1 MPKVLSYTK
10 GSIIF
15 FEGDKDERIYILQT
29 GTVVLT
35 QTDLETGAHTNEI
48 VNPGEFFGVKS
59 ALAHKPKME
68 TATVV
73 TDVQVIQLSVVE
85 FEQIIGKNQDM
96 ILKMLRVFSKDLRQ
110 IHKKT
115 ENVLKNDTAA
125 LPPEVGMNLVAQCFF
140 DEQKYYSCF
149 STCNKFL
156 ERFPNATNAKAM
168 KKLLDQSSLLHQRQ
182 GAKSQSAAQALSSG
196 GAEGA
201 LKQFELPMF
210 ERFSK
215 TYPDGEVI
223 ISEFEPGDCFYLI
236 QSGHVQL
243 EKCIKGSMK
252 NLDIL
257 HPGEFFGEMAI
268 LDNSPRSATCIARG
282 PVKCLEFNKENF
294 KVLITGNPQIALILL
309 KLFCKRIYSQRRR
322 FGILCIED
330 LHARL
335 ADVFLMYD
343 DIQMMEEKIA
353 PTGQRRRFPLT
364 INDVAHWAGIG
375 IDEAKDELSKYSAKK
390 RIEMYDDYMI
400 VQNIQEMKRTVD
412 AYFSTRNKTSGIRK

>member
-1 MPKVLSYTK
+1 MPKVLTYAR

-15 FEGDKDERIYILQT
+15 FEGDKDERIYILQS
-29 GTVVLT
+29 GTVILS
-35 QTDLETGAHTNEI
+35 QSDLETGAHINEQ

-68 TATVV
+68 TANVL
-73 TDVQVIQLSVVE
+73 TDVQVIQLSVQE

-96 ILKMLRVFSKDLRQ
+96 ILKMLRAFSKSLRQ

-125 LPPEVGMNLVAQCFF
+125 LPPELGMNIVAQCFF
-140 DEQKYYSCF
+140 DEQKYVSCM
-149 STCNKFL
+149 SICNKL
-156 ERFPNATNAKAM
+156 LSRYPTASNAAGM
-168 KKLLDQSSLLHQRQ
+168 KKLLSQANLLQQRV
-182 GAKSQSAAQALSSG
+182 GASKRGVQAAA
-196 GAEGA
+196 ATAAPADTA

-215 TYPDGEVI
+215 TYEDGEVI

-243 EKCIKGSMK
+243 EKCIKGAMK

-257 HPGEFFGEMAI
+257 RPGEFFGEMAI
-268 LDNSPRSATCIARG
+268 LDNSPRSATCIAKG

-294 KVLITGNPQIALILL
+294 KALITGNPQIAIILL
-309 KLFCKRIYSQRRR
+309 KLFCKRIYAQKRR
-322 FGILCIED
+322 FRILCIED
-330 LHARL
+330 LQARL

-343 DIQMMEEKIA
+343 DIQVMEDKVP
-353 PTGQRRRFPLT
+353 PTGSKRKFQLT
-364 INDVAHWAGIG
+364 INDVAHWAGIAL
-375 IDEAKDELSKYSAKK
+375 DVAKDELSKYSAKK
-390 RIEMYDDYMI
+390 RIEIYDDYII
-400 VQNIQEMKRTVD
+400 VLNIQEMKRTVD
-412 AYFSTRNKTSGIRK
+412 AYFSTHDKSKVRT

>member
-1 MPKVLSYTK
+1 MPKVLTYAR

-15 FEGDKDERIYILQT
+15 FEGDKDERIYILQS
-29 GTVVLT
+29 GTVILS
-35 QTDLETGAHTNEI
+35 QSDLETGAHINEQ

-68 TATVV
+68 TANVL
-73 TDVQVIQLSVVE
+73 TDVQVIQLSVQE

-96 ILKMLRVFSKDLRQ
+96 ILKMLRAFSKSLRQ

-125 LPPEVGMNLVAQCFF
+125 LPPELGMNIVAQCFF
-140 DEQKYYSCF
+140 DEQKYVSCM
-149 STCNKFL
+149 SICNKL
-156 ERFPNATNAKAM
+156 LSRYPTASNAAGM
-168 KKLLDQSSLLHQRQ
+168 KKLLSQANLLQQRV
-182 GAKSQSAAQALSSG
+182 GASKRGVQAAA
-196 GAEGA
+196 AAAAPADTA

-215 TYPDGEVI
+215 TYEDGEVI

-243 EKCIKGSMK
+243 EKCIKGAMK

-257 HPGEFFGEMAI
+257 RPGEFFGEMAI
-268 LDNSPRSATCIARG
+268 LDNSPRSATCIAKG

-294 KVLITGNPQIALILL
+294 KALITGNPQIAIILL
-309 KLFCKRIYSQRRR
+309 KLFCKRIYAQKRR
-322 FGILCIED
+322 FRILCIED
-330 LHARL
+330 LQARL

-343 DIQMMEEKIA
+343 DIQVMEDKVP
-353 PTGQRRRFPLT
+353 PTGSKRKFQLT
-364 INDVAHWAGIG
+364 INDVAHWAGIAL
-375 IDEAKDELSKYSAKK
+375 DVAKDELSKYSAKK
-390 RIEMYDDYMI
+390 RIEIYDDYII
-400 VQNIQEMKRTVD
+400 VLNIQEMKRTVD
-412 AYFSTRNKTSGIRK
+412 AYFSTHDKSKVRT